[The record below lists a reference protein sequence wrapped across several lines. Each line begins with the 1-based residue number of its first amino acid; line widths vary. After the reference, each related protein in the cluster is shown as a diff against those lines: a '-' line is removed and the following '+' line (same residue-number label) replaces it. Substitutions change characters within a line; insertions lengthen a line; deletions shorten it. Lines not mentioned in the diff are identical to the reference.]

1 MIQEQEG
8 EGGGGE
14 GELVEQIARKIPS
27 VVGTYARSQ
36 SYCRPSG
43 EKIGARSQA
52 RRAVLLQLGS
62 QIITRA

>member
-1 MIQEQEG
+1 MIQEQGG
-8 EGGGGE
+8 EEE

-27 VVGTYARSQ
+27 VTYARSQ